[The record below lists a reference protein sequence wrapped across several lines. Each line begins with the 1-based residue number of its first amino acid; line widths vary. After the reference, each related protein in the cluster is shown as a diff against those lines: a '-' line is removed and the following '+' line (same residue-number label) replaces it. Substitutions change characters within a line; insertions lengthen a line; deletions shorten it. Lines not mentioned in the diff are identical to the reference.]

1 MFRLLCLQ
9 RRTSFNP
16 QPSPWLGGSLWP
28 PCPLSPLREA
38 WESSLPGPLGGPQQ
52 EFSQDFAEGM
62 LQASLSSRW
71 VRGPALLRGPLLAL
85 WWGINPR
92 HSHGV
97 MPKGAGRENGRRTP
111 LKPGLPGPSVC
122 PSRKWGEE
130 MGGRC
135 GVPSPPH
142 TPASDSTGSLR
153 AQGTSEG

>member
-71 VRGPALLRGPLLAL
+71 VRGPAPRQEPSPGPVAGNQPPPQPWCHAQRGWERKRTQAPL
-85 WWGINPR
+85 
-92 HSHGV
+92 
-97 MPKGAGRENGRRTP
+97 E
-111 LKPGLPGPSVC
+111 PGLPGPSVC

-135 GVPSPPH
+135 GAPLPCTLQPQTPMVP
-142 TPASDSTGSLR
+142 
-153 AQGTSEG
+153 